1 MKPIR
6 RLQSQTLLRA
16 GYKPNRIIRIRP
28 ATKLNIRFYP
38 VRFGVKP
45 KMITHEYETD

>member
-6 RLQSQTLLRA
+6 RFQSQTLFRP
-16 GYKPNRIIRIRP
+16 GYKPNRIVRVRP
-28 ATKLNIRFYP
+28 ATKLTISFHP

-45 KMITHEYETD
+45 KMITNEYETD